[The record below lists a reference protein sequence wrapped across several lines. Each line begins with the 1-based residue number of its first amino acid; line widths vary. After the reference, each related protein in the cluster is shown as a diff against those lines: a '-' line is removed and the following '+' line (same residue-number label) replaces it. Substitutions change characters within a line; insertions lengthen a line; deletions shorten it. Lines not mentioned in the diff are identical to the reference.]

1 MIVSSLNLVITA
13 TLDCNFHCPWCK
25 RWELNSRFG
34 LKSEYM
40 TVETGK
46 QIIERYPKGKIVL
59 TGGEPMLN
67 TPLLKFMVNSGRNLK
82 VSTNGSILW
91 PDDLPFHSEM
101 HFDISMNSTD
111 FPPLYL
117 DLLEKGFPSKGIRF
131 FVYLDKNFD
140 NVLKIID
147 TICQMPNNGYE
158 VLPEMWTPEDPE
170 YERFIK
176 EVSPYLAEKWRQYKR
191 DDGFRDYTHPTSV
204 YRLKKRFDVHGNPV
218 VSLWLQG
225 CPKEDFEELS
235 KIYIYNENNF
245 MQEGAERYQQGIKA
259 FGIPVEYYT
268 AMMYEEMKKYLT

>member
-1 MIVSSLNLVITA
+1 MIISSLNLVLAA

-25 RWELNSRFG
+25 RWELNERFG
-34 LKSEYM
+34 LKPDYM
-40 TVETGK
+40 SVETGK
-46 QIIERYPKGKIVL
+46 RIIEKYPKGKIVL

-67 TPLLKFMVNSGRNLK
+67 LPLLKFMVNSGRNLK

-91 PDDLPFHSEM
+91 PDDLGFHSEM
-101 HFDISMNSTD
+101 HFDISMNTGD

-117 DLLEKGFPSKGIRF
+117 NLLERGFSSKGIRF

-158 VLPEMWTPEDPE
+158 VLPEMWTPEDKE
-170 YERFIK
+170 YENFIK
-176 EVSPYLAEKWRQYKR
+176 QVAPYLAEKWNKYHK
-191 DDGFRDYTHPTSV
+191 DDGFRDYTHPTGV
-204 YRLKKRFDVHGNPV
+204 YRLKKRFDVYGNPV

-225 CPKEDFEELS
+225 CPKEQFEELS

-245 MQEGAERYQQGIKA
+245 MQEGAERYPLGIKA